1 MQSEAAE
8 CGLACVVMI
17 ANHYGHDIDLV
28 SARQM
33 CQPTLRGASV
43 KQLASM
49 AGSFHFKVRTLRVEL
64 DALGNLALPVI
75 LHWNFNHYVVL
86 EACGPTHAV
95 ILDPARGRVRV
106 TRQELSDSFTGIAQ
120 ELTRTPEFQQIQARV
135 RIPLSTLF
143 GNWSNLARA
152 AASILPVVILLEIC
166 GLTLPLLFR
175 LLIDTA
181 GANVRM
187 WQLLAAG
194 VLLVCSG
201 VFLQT
206 LRGGLVSRATAQLF
220 APQSSVLFRRLLGLP
235 YRYFETRHPP
245 DIISRF
251 GSLTAAHRLLTVR
264 SLDATIDGVFCL
276 AMVAILAITSLAAA
290 IAVFLAIA
298 AATTLQLVWS
308 RPLFALSANTLR
320 LEANHNTELI
330 ECIRGIQT
338 VKVSNLQAARTNR
351 FLVALSEYLNSRSRE
366 QFATAT
372 STALQRGLFSLALL
386 AVVVSS
392 AWAEGASTITPG
404 TLLLIVAYASQ
415 ALFRGERV
423 VAAFED
429 FRMLAVHV
437 ERLNDIVLTPLEH
450 SGEPADLVT
459 PPDIAVDHLVE
470 IELRDVWFRYSAHDS
485 WLLKGINLRI
495 EPGRS
500 TALVGPSGC
509 GKTTLLKIVLGLL
522 TPERGEV
529 LVNGAPLAIF
539 GRDRLR
545 SLTAS
550 VMQDDRLFSG
560 SIAENIASFTWPIDM
575 EAVQRV
581 AGTALIDRD
590 IAALPM
596 AYHTLTA
603 GGGQGFSGGQR
614 QRLLIARALYRR
626 PRMLVM
632 DEATSHLDA
641 KREQIIGQ
649 SVSELGITRI
659 IVAHRQETIQT
670 ADIVIDLR
678 TCQRAER
685 DAE

>member
-17 ANHYGHDIDLV
+17 ANHHGHDIDLV

-86 EACGPTHAV
+86 EACSPTHAV

-106 TRQELSDSFTGIAQ
+106 TRQDLSDSFTGIAQ

-135 RIPLSTLF
+135 RVPLSTLF

-181 GANVRM
+181 GSNVRM

-201 VFLQT
+201 VFLQI
-206 LRGGLVSRATAQLF
+206 LRGGLVSRVTAQLF
-220 APQSSVLFRRLLGLP
+220 APQSSVLFRHLLGLP

-264 SLDATIDGVFCL
+264 SLDAAIDGVFCL
-276 AMVAILAITSLAAA
+276 AMVAILAITSPVAA

-298 AATTLQLVWS
+298 AATALQLAWS

-320 LEANHNTELI
+320 LEANHNTELV
-330 ECIRGIQT
+330 ECVRGIQT
-338 VKVSNLQAARTNR
+338 VKVSNLQAPRTNR
-351 FLVALSEYLNSRSRE
+351 FRVALSEYLNSRSRE

-392 AWAEGASTITPG
+392 AWTEGASTVTPG
-404 TLLLIVAYASQ
+404 ALLLIVAYSSQ

-450 SGEPADLVT
+450 SCAPVDVVA
-459 PPDIAVDHLVE
+459 PPDIAEDQLVE

-529 LVNGAPLAIF
+529 LINGAPLPTF

-575 EAVQRV
+575 AAVQRV
-581 AGTALIDRD
+581 AGAALIDRD
-590 IAALPM
+590 IAAMPM
-596 AYHTLTA
+596 AYHTLTT
-603 GGGQGFSGGQR
+603 GSGQGFSGGQR

-641 KREQIIGQ
+641 EREQIVSQ

-659 IVAHRQETIQT
+659 IVAHRQETIRT

-678 TCQRAER
+678 TCQRAEPHA
-685 DAE
+685 D